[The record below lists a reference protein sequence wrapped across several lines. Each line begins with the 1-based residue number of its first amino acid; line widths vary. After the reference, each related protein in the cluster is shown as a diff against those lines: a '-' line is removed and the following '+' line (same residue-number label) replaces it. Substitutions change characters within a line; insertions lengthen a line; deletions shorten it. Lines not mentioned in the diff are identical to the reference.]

1 MPTYFLNFGKCIKNK
16 LKVTF
21 MWINIRADSTS
32 TKYEGNDILLFMKV
46 IHIQINLTKIH
57 GIITSLKL

>member
-1 MPTYFLNFGKCIKNK
+1 MYKNK
-16 LKVTF
+16 LKVIF
-21 MWINIRADSTS
+21 MWINTRADSTS

-57 GIITSLKL
+57 GIITSLKLQKP